1 MKLYQQTI
9 ILFGLVLPML
19 FAALVLGV
27 CFVAKGKITSSL
39 ENKTAAFGQLN
50 QSRRAAQEL
59 EMTVSGERDNLERW
73 KKQMSDET
81 ASVVTATLRAVEERI
96 PDREFTQTSF
106 ERPTGASGFGQVS
119 AQKSSQ
125 IRLSFRGTYRSVQR
139 AFLELE
145 TRMPQLQLQ
154 ELRIAP
160 NANQPSMHNVNVS
173 YTAWEQ

>member
-1 MKLYQQTI
+1 MRLYQQTI

-19 FAALVLGV
+19 LAAAVIGV
-27 CFVAKGKITSSL
+27 CFVLKGKVASSL
-39 ENKTAAFGQLN
+39 EEKSEKYGQLQ
-50 QSRRAAQEL
+50 QSRRAAREI
-59 EMTVSGERDNLERW
+59 EMTVTGERENLVRW
-73 KKQMSDET
+73 QKQMSEET
-81 ASVVTATLRAVEERI
+81 ASLVTATLRAVEEEI
-96 PDREFTQTSF
+96 PEREFTQTSF
-106 ERPTGASGFGQVS
+106 ERPTGAAGFGQAS

-145 TRMPQLQLQ
+145 TRLPQLQLQ

-160 NANQPSMHNVNVS
+160 NSNQPSMHNVNVS